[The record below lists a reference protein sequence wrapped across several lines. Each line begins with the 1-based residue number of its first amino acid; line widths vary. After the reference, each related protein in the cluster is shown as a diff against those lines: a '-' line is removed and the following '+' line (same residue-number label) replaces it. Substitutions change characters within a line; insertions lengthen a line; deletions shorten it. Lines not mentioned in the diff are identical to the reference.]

1 MFCSQCGNDVANG
14 AAACPRCGAPV
25 HLAAGAPQPSPQPGG
40 PGMPGAAH
48 APAPAFKF
56 EVSRWTR
63 ADQIA
68 GGATLL
74 LFISLFLPW
83 FGVSLGALGDV
94 SGSGLSAHGYLYL
107 TLILSLAIFAYLVMV
122 AGFERLPFA
131 LPLSHEQVLLGAT
144 GVNFVLVLIAFV
156 FKPGGFG
163 AAGVGWRFGAFVGLI
178 AAIAAVAP
186 LAVPA
191 IQARRAHT

>member
-25 HLAAGAPQPSPQPGG
+25 HQAAGAQPSARSGG
-40 PGMPGAAH
+40 PGAARPAG
-48 APAPAFKF
+48 APASAFKF
-56 EVSRWTR
+56 EVSRWSR

-83 FGVSLGALGDV
+83 FGISIGGFGGTAD
-94 SGSGLSAHGYLYL
+94 GLSAHGYLYI
-107 TLILSLAIFAYLVMV
+107 TLILCLAILAYLVLV
-122 AGFERLPFA
+122 AGFERLPFT
-131 LPLSHEQVLLGAT
+131 LPLSHEQVMLAAT
-144 GVNFVLVLIAFV
+144 GINFVLVLIAFV
-156 FKPGGFG
+156 FKPGGG
-163 AAGVGWRFGAFVGLI
+163 GVGWRFGAFVGLI
-178 AAIAAVAP
+178 AAIVAVAP